1 MDKFYETTAIDY
13 VNGAPHIGHAYE
25 KILSDVIFRHF
36 SQRCD
41 NTFFL
46 TGTDEHGIKIQ
57 KTAAERGITPKE
69 LCDINAQQFIDAWK
83 ALDMEYNHFVRTTD
97 DYHEKIVQK
106 IFKKLVEKGDIYKH
120 SYTGLYCSGCE
131 AFLSE
136 KDLTEDGLCPDHL
149 KKPEVVSEENYFF
162 KLSKYKDAI
171 IKHIKQ
177 NPDFIVPA
185 FRANEVLNQLENI
198 EDISVSRAKSNVTWG
213 IDVLDDPDQVIYVW
227 IDALSNY
234 ITAIG
239 YDPDGSSE
247 QFKQLWPANLQVIGK
262 DILKFHS
269 IYWLAILMALDLP
282 LPEHILAH
290 GWITIDETKM
300 SKSLG
305 NVISPTSVLEN
316 FELTTPDAFRYYM
329 STAAPCGKDGN
340 YSDEDFKEKVNA
352 HLANSMGNLL
362 NRTLSMLVKYFD
374 GDVKQEFKTES
385 ELSELAKTTV
395 KEVMHHFDYYEVQ
408 EAGLKIM
415 AIVDAAN
422 KYITDSE
429 PWALA
434 KNGEMDKCGQVLTS
448 VLDVMCVVAS
458 LIYPYCPNIAKDMAK
473 QLSYDITT
481 RLDSITT
488 DNIAVGHLI
497 DKTDIHPVFLRLDS
511 ELADKSKKKG

>member
-1 MDKFYETTAIDY
+1 
-13 VNGAPHIGHAYE
+13 
-25 KILSDVIFRHF
+25 
-36 SQRCD
+36 
-41 NTFFL
+41 
-46 TGTDEHGIKIQ
+46 
-57 KTAAERGITPKE
+57 
-69 LCDINAQQFIDAWK
+69 
-83 ALDMEYNHFVRTTD
+83 
-97 DYHEKIVQK
+97 
-106 IFKKLVEKGDIYKH
+106 
-120 SYTGLYCSGCE
+120 
-131 AFLSE
+131 
-136 KDLTEDGLCPDHL
+136 
-149 KKPEVVSEENYFF
+149 
-162 KLSKYKDAI
+162 
-171 IKHIKQ
+171 
-177 NPDFIVPA
+177 
-185 FRANEVLNQLENI
+185 
-198 EDISVSRAKSNVTWG
+198 
-213 IDVLDDPDQVIYVW
+213 
-227 IDALSNY
+227 
-234 ITAIG
+234 
-239 YDPDGSSE
+239 
-247 QFKQLWPANLQVIGK
+247 
-262 DILKFHS
+262 
-269 IYWLAILMALDLP
+269 MALDLP

-415 AIVDAAN
+415 ALVDAAN

-434 KNGEMDKCGQVLTS
+434 KNGEMEKCGQVLTS